1 MPPIK
6 RLALTIAGAVSLGSY
21 EAGAMFEI
29 LDAIRQHNQAV
40 SGGADGS
47 IIHVDVITGASA
59 GGMTGTILAQKLL
72 FNGPAFNGPYDNPLF
87 NTWVK
92 QIDLA
97 GLDDTAQD
105 PATLSVFSSN
115 RIETIAADTLTADLT
130 PDGKS
135 IADHG
140 PHAAIDPAKGIRLG
154 LALTNLNGLNYGVP
168 LKPSGTFQYTNF
180 SDQLLRTVTSTSRDL
195 SIWQELREAAVA
207 CGAFPVAFRTKDLL
221 RSQADY
227 SNETWPVPTPT
238 ATFTYSD
245 GGILQNQPLGM
256 AKNFV
261 DTIDGHQDDDSRFYL
276 FVSPNPMKGSQD
288 LKLSQATANIVRVL
302 ERLVPVY
309 TGQAVF
315 RDWLQTGVINSR
327 VRQLDKYAS
336 ELVTALSLNPGEPGA
351 VHAATLTAAS
361 AQLRPL
367 LYGYPNGPA
376 DDLADQ
382 ARLRQQYEL
391 ELQQLGGPETPNAI
405 AFLGAIQTLEKAA
418 GLGARE
424 IMNVYGV
431 VIEPGKLAGSGI
443 FAFEGFFDEAYRYH
457 DYEWGRRKAQ
467 DLISAINREASP
479 TLGPIHYQPQPT
491 QIVPAFDGLKLD
503 AIDPQDRDRFTS
515 AIQNRVNQ
523 MLKVAIPNVILRIP
537 AQLAAGL
544 ILKAFFAWEFHRHEQ
559 A

>member
-29 LDAIRQHNQAV
+29 LDAIRQHNQAIAE
-40 SGGADGS
+40 GAAGS
-47 IIHVDVITGASA
+47 LIYVDVITGASA

-72 FNGPAFNGPYDNPLF
+72 FNGPAFLGPYDNPLF

-92 QIDLA
+92 QIDLT
-97 GLDDTAQD
+97 GLDDTSQD

-115 RIETIAADTLTADLT
+115 RIEKIAADTLTADLT

-135 IADHG
+135 VADHG

-154 LALTNLNGLNYGVP
+154 LALTNLNGLNCGVP
-168 LKPSGTFQYTNF
+168 LKPDGVFQYTNF
-180 SDQLLRTVTSTSRDL
+180 SDQLLRTVDSTSRDIA
-195 SIWQELREAAVA
+195 IWQELREAAVA

-227 SNETWPVPTPT
+227 SSEVWPATTPT

-288 LKLSQATANIVRVL
+288 LNLNQASANIVRVL

-315 RDWLQTGVINSR
+315 RDWLQTGVINQR
-327 VRQLDKYAS
+327 VQRLDKYAT
-336 ELVTALSLNPGEPGA
+336 ELVQALNLFPGTAGA
-351 VHAATLTAAS
+351 VQAATLTAA
-361 AQLRPL
+361 ATQIRPL
-367 LYGYPNGPA
+367 LYHYPSGPA
-376 DDLADQ
+376 DALADE

-418 GLGARE
+418 GLGAHE

-431 VIEPGKLAGSGI
+431 VIEPGKLAGAGI
-443 FAFEGFFDEAYRYH
+443 FAFEGFFDEAYRHH

-467 DLISAINREASP
+467 DLISAINREAAP
-479 TLGPIHYQPQPT
+479 TLGPILYQPQPT
-491 QIVPAFDGLKLD
+491 QIVPAFDGLRLD
-503 AIDPQDRDRFTS
+503 AIDPQDRDRFTK

-523 MLKVAIPNVILRIP
+523 MLKVAIPNILLRFP
-537 AQLAAGL
+537 VQLAAAAA
-544 ILKAFFAWEFHRHEQ
+544 LKAFFAWEFSRHEQ